1 MKLNSQTMSL
11 FYMLA
16 IFALMYLLLIRPQ
29 QKRQKQHQQLINNL
43 AVNDTIVTAGGIYG
57 KIVKIKE
64 STLIIRIADNV
75 RVEILKNGVSQV
87 LSHSESEQKEKEE
100 KKD

>member
-11 FYMLA
+11 LYMVA
-16 IFALMYLLLIRPQ
+16 IFALMYFLLIRPQ

-64 STLIIRIADNV
+64 GTLIIRIADNV
-75 RVEILKNGVSQV
+75 RVEILKNGISQV
-87 LSHSESEQKEKEE
+87 LSHSESDQKEKE
-100 KKD
+100 D

>member
-11 FYMLA
+11 VYMLA
-16 IFALMYLLLIRPQ
+16 IFALMYFLLIRPQ

-75 RVEILKNGVSQV
+75 RVEILKNGISQV

>member
-11 FYMLA
+11 LYMLA
-16 IFALMYLLLIRPQ
+16 IFALMYFLLIRPQ
-29 QKRQKQHQQLINNL
+29 QKRQKQHQHLINNL

-75 RVEILKNGVSQV
+75 RVEILKNGISQV
-87 LSHSESEQKEKEE
+87 LSRSESEQKEKEE
-100 KKD
+100 

>member
-1 MKLNSQTMSL
+1 MKLSSQTMSL
-11 FYMLA
+11 LYMIA
-16 IFALMYLLLIRPQ
+16 IFALMYFLLIRPQ

-57 KIVKIKE
+57 KIIKIKD

-75 RVEILKNGVSQV
+75 RVEILKNGISQV
-87 LSHSESEQKEKEE
+87 LSHSESEQKEKE
-100 KKD
+100 D